1 MPDFMKALRKNGYC
15 SLGGGLAG
23 AIRVGGNHSA
33 LQAGEGRTYYLD
45 SWQGTGRS
53 ANLLSG

>member
-45 SWQGTGRS
+45 S
-53 ANLLSG
+53 